1 MLRKI
6 NFQNLYLLQPLISL
20 LKFTGFMAQKNKWK
34 KLFVKVRTGNIPWY
48 FKNKYILA
56 SVLFIIWLTFF
67 DRNNFIDQYKLHVQ
81 LNDLRSKKEY
91 YAEQIK
97 IVKQEKQELFTN
109 MASLE
114 KFAREHY
121 MMKRAN
127 EDLFVIVSEKKKG

>member
-1 MLRKI
+1 
-6 NFQNLYLLQPLISL
+6 
-20 LKFTGFMAQKNKWK
+20 MAKKNKLK
-34 KLFVKVRTGNIPWY
+34 KLLVNIRNGNIPWY
-48 FKNKYILA
+48 TKNKYVLA
-56 SVLFIIWLTFF
+56 SVLFLVWLTFF
-67 DRNNFIDQYKLHVQ
+67 DRNNLIDQYKLHTQ
-81 LNDLRSKKEY
+81 LSDLRSKKEY

-121 MMKRAN
+121 MMKKAN